1 MSHQPGLKVR
11 IKLLPRVVLE
21 CRVFISLCPLCADV
35 LRLVCDW
42 WEEGQCLTA
51 PGQGSHQTS
60 VSVRHSEREDVS
72 SARSQQ
78 QGEPSL
84 QYNTLLPDA
93 PSQVL
98 SRPEGHRTRKQI
110 GVVAPRVK

>member
-1 MSHQPGLKVR
+1 MQGFY
-11 IKLLPRVVLE
+11 LP
-21 CRVFISLCPLCADV
+21 LCPLCADV
-35 LRLVCDW
+35 LSLVCDW

-51 PGQGSHQTS
+51 PGQGSHQAS

-84 QYNTLLPDA
+84 Q
-93 PSQVL
+93 
-98 SRPEGHRTRKQI
+98 
-110 GVVAPRVK
+110 